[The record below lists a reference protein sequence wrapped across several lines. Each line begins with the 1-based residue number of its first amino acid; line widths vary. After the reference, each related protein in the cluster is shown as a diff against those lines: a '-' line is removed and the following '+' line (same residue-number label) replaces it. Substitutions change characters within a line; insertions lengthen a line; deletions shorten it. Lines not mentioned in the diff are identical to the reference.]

1 MISNYIKM
9 VTKYIK
15 VHKFIPY
22 FIFFI
27 IIVKISFAIAYFGHI
42 ILSNTDTFLDDLIA
56 EETLLYWKERSEF
69 IFVIG
74 MSSLLIY
81 HFLPGSDNMIVG
93 DETKALFLYLGILLL
108 FTAKWTLFL
117 DEESAFVRFIN
128 KFK

>member
-1 MISNYIKM
+1 MA
-9 VTKYIK
+9 TKYIK

-27 IIVKISFAIAYFGHI
+27 IAVKISFAIAYVGHI
-42 ILSNTDTFLDDLIA
+42 VLSHTETFLDDFIG

-69 IFVIG
+69 IFVIC

-81 HFLPGSDNMIVG
+81 HFLPGSDDMVVG
-93 DETKALFLYLGILLL
+93 NETKALFLYLGILLL

-117 DEESAFVRFIN
+117 DEESAFVKFIN

>member
-1 MISNYIKM
+1 MATQYIKM
-9 VTKYIK
+9 HK
-15 VHKFIPY
+15 VIPY

-27 IIVKISFAIAYFGHI
+27 IVVKISFAIAYFGHI
-42 ILSNTDTFLDDLIA
+42 ILSHTDTFLDDLIG

-69 IFVIG
+69 IFVIC

-81 HFLPGSDNMIVG
+81 HFLPGSDNMVVG
-93 DETKALFLYLGILLL
+93 NETKALFLYLGILLL

-117 DEESAFVRFIN
+117 DEESHFVKFIN